1 MILFYTTKY
10 HNSFVRFLQSFFVNM
25 PLTVWF
31 RFLAPV
37 LTFWQSETFINDT
50 ALTDAQLLAIWN
62 TAAQGLATQ
71 QIPISTN
78 GTNLQPPNP
87 KALTIKPENV
97 TVVSMPDW
105 TISDLEKIDPAWSKD
120 KDPSG
125 SFAVIGDGLLGYE
138 TVAGITMPWRRP
150 RIYGATSVLST
161 VLVWEFQNVILNK
174 LGYDVEGR

>member
-10 HNSFVRFLQSFFVNM
+10 HNTFVRFLQSFFINT

-37 LTFWQSETFINDT
+37 LTFWQNETLINDT

-78 GTNLQPPNP
+78 GTNLQPADPR
-87 KALTIKPENV
+87 ALTIKPENL

-105 TISDLEKIDPAWSKD
+105 TIADLEKIDPAWSKD

-125 SFAVIGDGLLGYE
+125 SFAVDTGFDYE
-138 TVAGITMPWRRP
+138 TVAGITMPWTRP

-174 LGYDVEGR
+174 LGYDVSSR